1 MLGSNF
7 IYKDKKVSIELT
19 SVFNYLINND
29 FVKYGGNDEACL
41 GFAPRSNSFAYE
53 PSVQIA
59 QYSRYPDSFHSVRP
73 QIRRTQNRVLTHSSF
88 SKLKSGR
95 VKSAAF

>member
-29 FVKYGGNDEACL
+29 FVKYGGNYVANLELYL
-41 GFAPRSNSFAYE
+41 GKIKQQLTE
-53 PSVQIA
+53 QPSQKVVFMLKFFKE
-59 QYSRYPDSFHSVRP
+59 R
-73 QIRRTQNRVLTHSSF
+73 
-88 SKLKSGR
+88 KL
-95 VKSAAF
+95 AI